1 MPQFMSGSFVRRS
14 QPRHAREA
22 WFGAVAAS
30 LVVGLIGGCAPAGST
45 PQSRLGSL
53 AVEPELP
60 GATTAS
66 ADPHRLA
73 PGAVPEVI
81 GRPKPFRLGD
91 VVSQG
96 GATEATTTLGLT
108 VEPLS
113 EVAGVRPVAAIEPV
127 AEPARL
133 PADESATLA
142 TAEISD
148 MLTGYLR
155 AFNRHDAAAAA
166 AHWTADGE
174 NVNLDSGEVTRGR
187 EAVREVFTALFEI
200 DPEATIDIE
209 VTAVRPVRGDVA
221 VVDGLSRVSYAD
233 GEVAGSRFSAV
244 VVRDP
249 DHWRLASVRETPAAV
264 PAAPA
269 RPLEQ
274 LAWLLGSWED
284 VGEGVIASSQATWSG
299 DRAFLVR
306 SHLITPDAGAA
317 ATPVAGDQRI
327 PGLLPAGGTARREL
341 TEIIGWDPER
351 EAIRSWIFSSD
362 GRFAEGM
369 WSKDGGL
376 WTVRVEGRGL
386 DTGRE
391 ATCTLTA
398 DGPDGLVIQTEGESL
413 AGLLP
418 PACGFTRT
426 AR

>member
-1 MPQFMSGSFVRRS
+1 VPQFTPGSSVPRS
-14 QPRHAREA
+14 HLIQASNTRV
-22 WFGAVAAS
+22 GAIAAG
-30 LVVGLIGGCAPAGST
+30 VVLCLAVGCAPAGSV
-45 PQSRLGSL
+45 PQSRIGSL

-60 GATTAS
+60 DATTAS

-73 PGAVPEVI
+73 ERTVPEVI
-81 GRPKPFRLGD
+81 GKPRPFRLGD
-91 VVSQG
+91 VVPPG
-96 GATEATTTLGLT
+96 RTGEAVATLGLAI
-108 VEPLS
+108 EPLS
-113 EVAGVRPVAAIEPV
+113 EFAGIRPVAALEPV

-133 PADESATLA
+133 PADESSTAA
-142 TAEISD
+142 GAEIHD
-148 MLTGYLR
+148 MLSGYLR

-200 DPEATIDIE
+200 DPEATIDID

-221 VVDGLSRVSYAD
+221 VVDGVSRVSYAD

-244 VVRDP
+244 VVREA
-249 DHWRLASVRETPAAV
+249 DHWRLASVRETPAVA

-274 LAWLLGSWED
+274 LAWLVGSWED
-284 VGEGVIASSQATWSG
+284 VGEGVIASSQAAWTG

-306 SHLITPDAGAA
+306 RHLITPDAVAA
-317 ATPVAGDQRI
+317 ATPAAGDQRI

-351 EAIRSWIFSSD
+351 ESIRCWIFSSD

-369 WSKDGGL
+369 WSKDGPA

-386 DTGRE
+386 DAGRE